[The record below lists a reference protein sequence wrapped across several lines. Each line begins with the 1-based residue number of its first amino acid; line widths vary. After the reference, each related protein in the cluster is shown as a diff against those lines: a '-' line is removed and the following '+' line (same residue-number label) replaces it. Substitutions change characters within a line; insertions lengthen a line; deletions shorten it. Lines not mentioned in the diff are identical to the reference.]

1 MTETTMDLTELLQ
14 KHDQGDLL
22 RSIAEAVLQ
31 LMMESDVDGLIGA
44 GRHERAEQR
53 TTWRNGYR
61 DRSLDTRLGTLNLKV
76 PKLRQGSYFPG
87 FLEARKTSEQA
98 LVAVIQEAWIGG
110 VSTRR
115 VDELVQA
122 MGLSGISKST
132 VSKLCKDIDERV
144 GEFLNRPLTGD
155 WPYVWLDATYL
166 KQRQG
171 GRIVSVA
178 AIIAVAANTEGRR
191 EIIGLGVGPSE
202 AETFWMDF
210 LRSLKARG
218 LDGVKLVVSDAH
230 TGLKGAISRVFEA
243 TWQRC
248 RVHWM
253 RNALAHVSRGQHT
266 VVAAAIRQAFEQP
279 DRKHAGETWQR
290 VADQLRPRWPK
301 LADLMDASEHDVLAY
316 MVFPRQH
323 RTKLHSTNPIERLN
337 KEVKRRADVV
347 GIFPNEASIM
357 RLIGA
362 VLFEQNDEWQTSSR
376 YMMVEAFAQIDKEE
390 IDPILSIT
398 TKAA

>member
-1 MTETTMDLTELLQ
+1 MTKTTMPLADLVA
-14 KHDQGDLL
+14 KHDDGDFL
-22 RSIAEAVLQ
+22 RAVAESVLQ
-31 LMMESDVDGLIGA
+31 LIMEADVDGVIGA
-44 GRHERAEQR
+44 GRHERAEGR
-53 TTWRNGYR
+53 TTYRNGYR
-61 DRSLDTRLGTLNLKV
+61 DRSLDTRLGTLNLRV

-87 FLEARKTSEQA
+87 FLEPRRTSEKA
-98 LVAVIQEAWIGG
+98 LVAVIQEAWING

-132 VSKLCKDIDERV
+132 VSKMCKDIDERV
-144 GEFLNRPLTGD
+144 GEFLNRPLTGE
-155 WPYVWLDATYL
+155 WPYLWLDATYL
-166 KQRQG
+166 KVRQG

-178 AIIAVAANTEGRR
+178 AIIAVAVNTDGRR
-191 EIIGLGVGPSE
+191 EIIGLGIGPSE
-202 AETFWMDF
+202 AETFWTDF
-210 LRSLKARG
+210 LRGLKARG

-230 TGLKGAISRVFEA
+230 TGLKAAIRRVFEA

-253 RNALAHVSRGQHT
+253 RNALAHVQKGQHT
-266 VVAAAIRQAFEQP
+266 MVAAAIRQAFNQP
-279 DRKHAGETWQR
+279 DRQTAGETWR
-290 VADQLRPRWPK
+290 HVADQLRKRWPK
-301 LADLMDASEHDVLAY
+301 LATLMDETEEDVLAY

-347 GIFPNEASIM
+347 GIFPNEDSII

-362 VLFEQNDEWQTSSR
+362 VLFEQNDEWQTQHR
-376 YMMVEAFAQIDKEE
+376 YMQVEAFAQIDVAEA
-390 IDPILSIT
+390 DPILSIT
-398 TKAA
+398 TEAA